1 MRVAVGFDHAG
12 FPLREA
18 ILGSLESAG
27 YDVVDCGTDSD
38 QSVDYPIH
46 AAQASKL
53 VSEGKADRAVIACGS
68 GIGVSI
74 VANKFDRVRAV
85 NAREPDDAQMSRHHN
100 DANVLTLSGA
110 KLTPA
115 AAGQIVDA
123 FFAAEFEGGRHARR
137 VDQISAIET
146 GELPQTRRKTA
157 T

>member
-18 ILGSLESAG
+18 ILDSLSSAG

-38 QSVDYPIH
+38 QSVDYPIY

-53 VSEGKADRAVIACGS
+53 VSDGEVDRAVIACGS
-68 GIGVSI
+68 GTGVSI

-85 NAREPDDAQMSRHHN
+85 NARDPDDAQMSRRHN
-100 DANVLTLSGA
+100 DANVLTLSGSKLAPGTA
-110 KLTPA
+110 K
-115 AAGQIVDA
+115 QIVDA

-137 VDQISAIET
+137 VDQIAAIES
-146 GELPQTRRKTA
+146 GALPETRKETA